1 MQFLTT
7 CLLSLISYDIYFFP
21 VRWEYSFSH
30 NTLKNQMALLHN
42 YNIQKRSYIIV
53 PILAILSIFII
64 YYLSILSILSIIF
77 LIAFKISTSDN
88 FKNTKTFSCIGE
100 IMRSSLPIVFRTKAL
115 FFSFKSTVTCKIVL
129 MS

>member
-7 CLLSLISYDIYFFP
+7 CLLSLISYDICFFP
-21 VRWEYSFSH
+21 VWWEYSFSH

-53 PILAILSIFII
+53 PILAMLSIFII

-115 FFSFKSTVTCKIVL
+115 FSVL
-129 MS
+129 NRQLLAKLF

>member
-7 CLLSLISYDIYFFP
+7 YLLSLLSYDICFFP

-42 YNIQKRSYIIV
+42 CNIQKRSYIIV

-64 YYLSILSILSIIF
+64 YYLSTLSILSIIF
-77 LIAFKISTSDN
+77 LFAFKISTSDN

-115 FFSFKSTVTCKIVL
+115 FSVL
-129 MS
+129 NRQLLAKLF

>member
-7 CLLSLISYDIYFFP
+7 CLLSLISYDICFFP

-64 YYLSILSILSIIF
+64 YYLSALSILSIIF
-77 LIAFKISTSDN
+77 LFAFKISTSDN

-115 FFSFKSTVTCKIVL
+115 FSVL
-129 MS
+129 NRQLLAKLF

>member
-7 CLLSLISYDIYFFP
+7 CLLSLLSYDICFFP
-21 VRWEYSFSH
+21 VRWEYSFSQ

-64 YYLSILSILSIIF
+64 YYLSALSILSIIF
-77 LIAFKISTSDN
+77 LFAFKISTSDN

-100 IMRSSLPIVFRTKAL
+100 IMRSSLPIVFKTKTL
-115 FFSFKSTVTCKIVL
+115 FSVL
-129 MS
+129 NRQLLAKLF

>member
-7 CLLSLISYDIYFFP
+7 CLLSLISYDICFFP

-88 FKNTKTFSCIGE
+88 FKNTKTFSCIRE
-100 IMRSSLPIVFRTKAL
+100 IMRSSLPIVFRTKVL
-115 FFSFKSTVTCKIVL
+115 FSVL
-129 MS
+129 NRQLLAKLF